1 LNSTQVGV
9 EATYP
14 LEVELSNGEEVVSA
28 IKMSKERTKDARLYV
43 ASWDGKLRVWTVP
56 RDDLEYE
63 LVFTLEHHGQRI
75 TEVLVSHRHFITCS
89 DDETIRYYGL
99 CHGDSFDKALERK
112 VECGSRV
119 KCLSAT
125 PGDPGVILAGLA
137 DGRVL
142 VFEFGKIM

>member
-1 LNSTQVGV
+1 MFHGQPVPVRYRSPRPAHPVPVTGGASGAANFPEKLN
-9 EATYP
+9 
-14 LEVELSNGEEVVSA
+14 
-28 IKMSKERTKDARLYV
+28 
-43 ASWDGKLRVWTVP
+43 
-56 RDDLEYE
+56 
-63 LVFTLEHHGQRI
+63 HGQRI